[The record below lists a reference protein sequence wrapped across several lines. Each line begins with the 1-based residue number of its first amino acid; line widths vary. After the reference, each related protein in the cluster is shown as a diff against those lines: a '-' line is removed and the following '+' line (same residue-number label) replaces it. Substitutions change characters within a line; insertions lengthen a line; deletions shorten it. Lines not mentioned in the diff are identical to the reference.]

1 MHTSTPQRSK
11 RNKPKHYFGLSDNL
25 YREVEADVLVR
36 RQETGDRRQVELLR
50 ISVSIQVEVK
60 WLGA

>member
-36 RQETGDRRQVELLR
+36 RQAELLR
-50 ISVSIQVEVK
+50 ISVSSQVEVK
-60 WLGA
+60 WLGG